1 MKIDAETSLKDLAFI
16 VSTALQKA
24 GFSAVLCG
32 GAVVSIYTDNRYES
46 GDLDFV
52 TPHRNIDLAIVMTE
66 LGFTAKGKAFVHPE
80 CTYYVEFQPS
90 PVMLGGQPSTGA
102 EVLTSK
108 SRTLRLLSPTESVM
122 DRLIAYF
129 AWRDP
134 QSKDQAVMICQSQ
147 TIDMKRIKKWAI
159 AEGYAAEFEIFR
171 SELASSEES

>member
-1 MKIDAETSLKDLAFI
+1 MKIDAKTSLKELAFI

-24 GFSAVLCG
+24 GFNAVLSG
-32 GAVVSIYTDNRYES
+32 GAVVSIYTENRYES
-46 GDLDFV
+46 GDLDFI
-52 TPHRNIDLAIVMTE
+52 TPHRNIDLAEVMHA
-66 LGFTAKGKAFVHPE
+66 LGFKAKGKSFTHPE
-80 CTYYVEFQPS
+80 CRFFVEFPPS
-90 PVMLGGQPSTGA
+90 PVMLGGQASKGA

-134 QSKDQAVMICQSQ
+134 QSLEQAVMVCHRQSV
-147 TIDMKRIKKWAI
+147 DLKRIKKWATT
-159 AEGYAAEFEIFR
+159 EGYAAEFEIFR